1 MRSFS
6 NTVKIILVTVSCVA
20 LLTACSSWKETWKN
34 LKKNDFDYFIANPMP
49 TKEDMARK
57 DTPDTR
63 SSQAVQHSQSVLD
76 KMASYDQPL
85 TGPMPRGE
93 GGVIAEFGVSS
104 GKNSGPDS
112 KRVSTETEEEAPSPK
127 PKSTKAKSATPPVNP
142 DAPPMVDENGNITQ
156 APPVVDEVA
165 DPFTPRQVEINFTN
179 TSLRAV
185 IEFVFGEYVKK
196 PYVISSEFVD
206 KEVNWVA
213 QGEFTAAEV
222 KRMFETFLDIQGVV
236 VSRLDGIYTI
246 TNKNSGT
253 KTIGG
258 GEIGTS
264 TGVWRLKSIDASE
277 AMQIVRPFV
286 ANSEGVMLL
295 DKHNTLIVNGSG
307 PEIRYIDAFL
317 RTVDTPTF
325 KDKRIIVYSPKY
337 ISAEAMVTL
346 LQTLPQQLGMNSTEG
361 KKQIEAAIITGAK
374 RVTIVA
380 DGQDTRDIVLQYLN
394 QVDQPGKKQK
404 QIFYYG
410 LRNQVVDDVRT
421 TLTTLIPGLL
431 PDASDITVV
440 SNVPTNSLVITCT
453 ADQYFEIKKVI
464 DRLDY
469 RVPSLLIDATIVEV
483 QLNDNLAYGVEWFL
497 GGRAGNVRG
506 DITTDLSNGRIATP
520 AARIGVVSLANNTF
534 ATLDLLSSE
543 TSLRVLSRPRVIVK
557 NKATATI
564 KSTDQVRIVK
574 SVLTTSVQQGGD
586 NIPKREFEDKEV
598 GVSLQVT
605 PRIAE
610 DGTVNMAVKI
620 QDSRQGADDDSSGE
634 RPRFNIREVN
644 TELVTK
650 NGETLLIGGLIR
662 NSTSR
667 LKTKVPFFG
676 DIPFFGQAFANTDDQ
691 DQRTELIIF
700 MTPYLIVD
708 EISAK
713 LVSESLSGLA
723 SINPDV
729 MRASQAPDPD
739 LRSPVTSDP
748 VAKQKMTGKPPEQ
761 ENKAPAD
768 MFVEKPVETENKPM
782 SSDTT
787 PMVPP
792 PPPPPTFLRGTDAD
806 EEDGGT
812 AGATYVPERP
822 TPPPTLAPDDPPS
835 PTPDG
840 NKTTI
845 KPANKPL
852 LQ

>member
-1 MRSFS
+1 MSF
-6 NTVKIILVTVSCVA
+6 NRKNMKKIILLAGCVVV
-20 LLTACSSWKETWKN
+20 LTACSSWKETWRD

-49 TKEDMARK
+49 TKEDMIRK
-57 DTPDTR
+57 DTPDAR
-63 SSQAVQHSQSVLD
+63 SDQAVQQSQSVLD
-76 KMASYDQPL
+76 KMAQYDQPL

-93 GGVIAEFGVSS
+93 GGLISEFGLSS
-104 GKNSGPDS
+104 AKSATVDS
-112 KRVSTETEEEAPSPK
+112 KRVLTDNDETETAPAK
-127 PKSTKAKSATPPVNP
+127 PKSAKSLKTPKPADTLDPGVT
-142 DAPPMVDENGNITQ
+142 VDENGNIVAQ
-156 APPVVDEVA
+156 NSAVDEVA
-165 DPFTPRQVEINFTN
+165 DPHTPRQVEINFTN

-213 QGEFTAAEV
+213 QGEFNAFEV

-246 TNKNSGT
+246 TNKNSGQ
-253 KTIGG
+253 KSIGG

-264 TGVWRLKSIDASE
+264 TGVWRLRSIDASE
-277 AMQIVRPFV
+277 AMQIVRPFIT
-286 ANSEGVMLL
+286 NPEGVMLL

-325 KDKRIIVYSPKY
+325 KDKRILVYSPKY
-337 ISAEAMVTL
+337 ISAEALVTL

-374 RVTIVA
+374 RLAIVA
-380 DGQDTRDIVLQYLN
+380 DGQETRDVVVQYLN

-404 QIFYYG
+404 QVFYYG
-410 LRNQVVDDVRT
+410 LRNQVADDVRT

-440 SNVPTNSLVITCT
+440 ANTPTNSLVVTCT
-453 ADQYFEIKKVI
+453 ADQYFELKKVI

-497 GGRAGNVRG
+497 GGRAGEARG
-506 DITTDLSNGRIATP
+506 DITTDLANGRIATP

-634 RPRFNIREVN
+634 RPRFNLREVN

-650 NGETLLIGGLIR
+650 NGETLMIGGLIR
-662 NSTSR
+662 NSVSR

-708 EISAK
+708 EVSAK

-723 SINPDV
+723 SVNPQ
-729 MRASQAPDPD
+729 MLRLTQPPEPD
-739 LRSPVTSDP
+739 LRSPADP
-748 VAKQKMTGKPPEQ
+748 VIKEKMTGNPPEA
-761 ENKAPAD
+761 ESKPPAD
-768 MFVEKPVETENKPM
+768 MFIDKQGANKPM
-782 SSDTT
+782 SPDAVGT
-787 PMVPP
+787 VPP
-792 PPPPPTFLRGTDAD
+792 PPPPPTYLQGTDPD
-806 EEDGGT
+806 EED
-812 AGATYVPERP
+812 ASRALYVPERATAAP
-822 TPPPTLAPDDPPS
+822 PPPTLAPDDAPS
-835 PTPDG
+835 PTPGDNRG
-840 NKTTI
+840 I